1 MALAELISGIG
12 LTDSLLDKVLRKRGT
27 RIAKKISAV
36 TLMQRAINNTEAYLT
51 RTNHDYSPNEELSNL
66 WNDAFAS
73 MISIDKDLA
82 WSLNDKSRFWSNPQR
97 WIQNDG
103 AMELIPSLNE
113 LDEKCEQLLIELDK
127 RK

>member
-1 MALAELISGIG
+1 MALAEFIAGMG
-12 LTDSLLDKVLRKRGT
+12 LTESVLDKVLSKRGT
-27 RIAKKISAV
+27 KITKKILAV
-36 TLMQRAINNTEAYLT
+36 TLMQRAINNT
-51 RTNHDYSPNEELSNL
+51 
-66 WNDAFAS
+66 DAFAS

-82 WSLNDKSRFWSNPQR
+82 LRLNDKSRFWSNPQR

-113 LDEKCEQLLIELDK
+113 LNEKCDLLLVELDK

>member
-1 MALAELISGIG
+1 MALAEFIAGMG
-12 LTDSLLDKVLRKRGT
+12 LTESVLDKVLSKRGT
-27 RIAKKISAV
+27 KITKKILAV

-51 RTNHDYSPNEELSNL
+51 KTNHDYSPNETLSNF

-82 WSLNDKSRFWSNPQR
+82 LRLNDKSRFWSNPQR

-113 LDEKCEQLLIELDK
+113 LNEKCDLLLVELDK